1 MADQAAERVTPE
13 QIEQKLRTLQDE
25 ITGRAS
31 SAKQTLMP
39 VLIGGGLLVL
49 FIAYLLGKR
58 VGKKK
63 STIVEIRR
71 I

>member
-13 QIEQKLRTLQDE
+13 HIEARLRSLQDDL
-25 ITGRAS
+25 TGRAEA
-31 SAKQTLMP
+31 AKIKAMP
-39 VLIGGGLLVL
+39 LAIGGGILLL
-49 FIAYLLGKR
+49 FLVYLMGKR

>member
-1 MADQAAERVTPE
+1 MADKAPERVTPE
-13 QIEQKLRTLQDE
+13 QIEQKLRNLQDE
-25 ITGRAS
+25 ITGRAT
-31 SAKQTLMP
+31 SAKQTMMP
-39 VLIGGGLLVL
+39 VLIGGGILLL
-49 FIAYLLGKR
+49 LITYLLGKR

>member
-13 QIEQKLRTLQDE
+13 QIEARLRGLQQDLE
-25 ITGRAS
+25 GRATT
-31 SAKQTLMP
+31 AKQAAVP
-39 VLIGGGLLVL
+39 FAIGGGILLLVL
-49 FIAYLLGKR
+49 VYVLGKR